1 LAGKEDGREGKDSFR
16 LVMYFQHML
25 TSFNNNN
32 NNNNNNS
39 EGTVS
44 TQSLSTV
51 CPLGSVPVRS
61 HLWGM
66 EGLLE

>member
-1 LAGKEDGREGKDSFR
+1 MLLAGKEDGREGKDSFR
-16 LVMYFQHML
+16 LVMYFQHVL
-25 TSFNNNN
+25 TSF
-32 NNNNNNS
+32 NNNNS

-51 CPLGSVPVRS
+51 CPLGSVPVRA